1 MKCCTR
7 WDLAHPQM
15 LWIATAHT
23 NRASKSVVKNTTCS
37 IVIPAYNEAKRIP
50 HTLDEVLAFIE
61 AQSWDAEVIVVNDG
75 STDDT
80 AAVVRGFCAQHP
92 AVFLIDNPVNC
103 GKGQAIRD
111 GVERAS
117 GDVILFTDADN
128 STPIEDVE
136 KLLPALEDG
145 ADIAIGSR
153 WVDPKLQ
160 AQPQPWYRRLNGRLY
175 NLLLRSIL
183 GMDFKDTQNGFK
195 AYTRRAAKT
204 IFALQK
210 IAGWGFDAETL
221 YLARH
226 FGFTVREIPVGYI
239 YYAEGSKIHPYR
251 DGARMVT
258 ELLKVKWYGLTGA
271 YSGGTETKTSS
282 SDLST
287 GTLQERTTD

>member
-1 MKCCTR
+1 MKNIR
-7 WDLAHPQM
+7 
-15 LWIATAHT
+15 
-23 NRASKSVVKNTTCS
+23 CS

-50 HTLDEVLAFIE
+50 HTLEEVLAFIE
-61 AQSWDAEVIVVNDG
+61 VKSWDAEVIVVNDG

-80 AAVVRGFCAQHP
+80 AAVVRRFSDQNPVVC
-92 AVFLIDNPVNC
+92 LIDNPVNC

-111 GVERAS
+111 GVQRAS
-117 GDVILFTDADN
+117 GEVILFTDADN

-160 AQPQPWYRRLNGRLY
+160 AQPQPWYRRLNGRVY
-175 NLLLRSIL
+175 NRLLRSIL

-195 AYTRRAAKT
+195 AYTRHAAKT

-221 YLARH
+221 YLARK

-251 DGARMVT
+251 DGVRMLA
-258 ELLKVKWYGLTGA
+258 ELLRVKWYGLTGA
-271 YSGGTETKTSS
+271 YSGDTQTKPISAE
-282 SDLST
+282 LPT
-287 GTLQERTTD
+287 GALQERTTD